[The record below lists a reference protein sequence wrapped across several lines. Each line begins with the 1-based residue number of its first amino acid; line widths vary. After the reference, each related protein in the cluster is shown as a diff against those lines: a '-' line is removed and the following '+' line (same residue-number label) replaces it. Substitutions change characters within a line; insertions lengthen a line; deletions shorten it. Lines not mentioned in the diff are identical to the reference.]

1 MDGVIVIDKPE
12 GWTSHDVVN
21 KVRRIAKTKK
31 VGHLGT
37 LDPIATGVLPLV
49 IERATRLAQFY
60 TRSDK
65 IYEGVVR
72 FGWSTTS
79 YDRAGEP
86 TSEKVEVHLTAE
98 ELEAA
103 LEPFRG
109 EIAQRPPA
117 VSAKKVEGRRSYEL
131 ARKNIAVELAPVHI
145 HVYELTLL
153 ELNGSDA
160 RLRVHCSGGT
170 YMRSIAHDL
179 GQALGCGAHL
189 TELRR
194 LASGEFEIDQARTLE
209 QLEAL
214 AAEERLV
221 DAFVPAEKL
230 LPGFPERVR
239 RRTDGGAS
247 AQRAQFSGVPVPRGS
262 AREICQGGDADRHP
276 GGHRRSRAAESLPSG
291 GGAVGHWSAV
301 MDDNPPAGGRRFSEA
316 YRTATCRNVLQ
327 NLPPDV

>member
-21 KVRRIAKTKK
+21 KVRHIVRTKR

-37 LDPIATGVLPLV
+37 LDPIATGVLPMV

-65 IYEGVVR
+65 VYQGVVR

-86 TSEKVEVHLTAE
+86 TSDKVEVHLTAE
-98 ELEAA
+98 VLEAA
-103 LEPFRG
+103 LGAFRG

-131 ARKNIAVELAPVHI
+131 ARRNIAVELAPVQI

-194 LASGEFEIDQARTLE
+194 LASGEFQIDRARTLE

-214 AAEERLV
+214 AADDRLV
-221 DAFVPAEKL
+221 DAFVPAEQL
-230 LPGFPERVR
+230 LPEFPNVFVDELTEAQVR
-239 RRTDGGAS
+239 NGRSFPASPFRAGPPTKYVKAVTRTGTLVAIGEA
-247 AQRAQFSGVPVPRGS
+247 VLPNLYHPV
-262 AREICQGGDADRHP
+262 
-276 GGHRRSRAAESLPSG
+276 
-291 GGAVGHWSAV
+291 V
-301 MDDNPPAGGRRFSEA
+301 
-316 YRTATCRNVLQ
+316 VL
-327 NLPPDV
+327 